1 MKRGFSASFFV
12 LLVAFFFFISCMT
25 PPEPMEKAPEA
36 EPAPVVETQ
45 PLEEPAD
52 IEPVP
57 ESIVETAEA
66 RDVLE
71 IVEGTEESFTVSEKV
86 FTETFEDVRR
96 LIDDLNTIIREENY
110 DRWLKYLADGYVEH
124 FSSKAVLSENSNQ
137 PLLKKYNIT
146 LSSLQ
151 DYFRWVV
158 VPSRSNARLDDLVF
172 IDNEH
177 IKAIMIFNNQR
188 TILYLLEKDGKGWK
202 IGL

>member
-1 MKRGFSASFFV
+1 MKRGSSASFFV
-12 LLVAFFFFISCMT
+12 LFVAFFFFISCAT
-25 PPEPMEKAPEA
+25 PPEPMEKVPDA
-36 EPAPVVETQ
+36 EPSPVVEKQ

-52 IEPVP
+52 GEPEP
-57 ESIVETAEA
+57 ESIVETALA
-66 RDVLE
+66 PDQLE
-71 IVEGTEESFTVSEKV
+71 IAIETDEAFTVSDKV
-86 FTETFEDVRR
+86 FTEPFEDVRR
-96 LIDDLNTIIREENY
+96 LLDDLTSIFREENY
-110 DRWLKYLADGYVEH
+110 DRWLKYLTDGYVKH

-137 PLLKKYNIT
+137 PLLKKYNKS
-146 LSSLQ
+146 LLSLQ

-177 IKAIMIFNNQR
+177 IKAIMIINNQR